1 VTWQRRARLVL
12 ALVALSVIGVVA
24 YTLRPRET
32 RVAPPP
38 VARLDPKSTVETRGG
53 DVIQLKGARENLRVA
68 FQGQVT
74 YADGRTKLLDV
85 KVMVDNRGGRSYTI
99 VGKEARVGEDQNSFD
114 VAGDVALETSDGLT
128 AYGASATYTDAEKI
142 VRVPGSVRF
151 TQGRMSGSGVG
162 FTYDEQ
168 RDIVTLLD
176 QAVMHFAPEGDQGSA
191 DVTAGA
197 LTYARADRYLHF
209 ERTVHMTRGTQVV
222 DAAEATV
229 HLLKDRDEPDL
240 VELRGNASVKGGSDL
255 GALSSLVARDI
266 TLDYRE
272 DGRSLQQATLAGG
285 AAIELAGKDGG
296 AGQRLNAELVD
307 IALAEDGSVR
317 AMSGRDNVQVALPAT
332 REAGARTIRGASVS
346 ASGTSAGL
354 TAMRF
359 ADRVVYTEAAS
370 GERGPRTAR
379 ARNLDAALN
388 PSTGTVDDAHFTGG
402 FSFEDGTLKAS
413 SAEARYTV
421 TRGALSLSGRAAGR
435 PPSASDPNLTLDA
448 ESIDVTLEPRA
459 MTAKGRVTSVLQPS
473 AETGGNATAAKR
485 PALLGERD
493 PVNIVAETLT
503 YDEATRNGTYT
514 GAPARLFQGDTVIQ
528 ADALTLDESEGSLS
542 AKGRVYTALSVG
554 SRESGVGSRS
564 GVGNERP
571 AKPETTKVNAGSFTY
586 ADRTRQAVYQTG
598 VHMNGAQGELWADS
612 MTLTLAPKENA
623 LTGLEAAG
631 QLRAT
636 VEKRQVTGTRLVYTP
651 DGDKYVVTGAPV
663 RMVDAE
669 CQETTGKTLT
679 FFKGSD
685 RALID
690 GNQEIRTQTKGGGKC
705 TPPPPSR

>member
-53 DVIQLKGARENLRVA
+53 DVIQLQGARENLRVA

-74 YADGRTKLLDV
+74 YAGGKTTLLDV
-85 KVMVDNRGGRSYTI
+85 KVTVDNRGGRSYTI
-99 VGKEARVGEDQNSFD
+99 VGKEARVGENQNSFD

-142 VRVPGSVRF
+142 VRVPGPVRF

-168 RDIVTLLD
+168 RDSVTLLD
-176 QAVMHFAPEGDQGSA
+176 QAAMHFAPEGDQEPA

-197 LTYARADRYLHF
+197 LTYARTDRFLHF

-222 DAAEATV
+222 DAADATV

-255 GALSSLVARDI
+255 GALSSLAARDI

-272 DGRSLQQATLAGG
+272 DGRSLQQATLAGR
-285 AAIELAGKDGG
+285 AAIELAGRDGG
-296 AGQRLNAELVD
+296 AGQRLNAEFVD

-317 AMSGRDNVQVALPAT
+317 AMSGRGNVQVALPAT

-379 ARNLDAALN
+379 ARTLDAALN

-402 FSFEDGTLKAS
+402 VFFEDGTLKAS

-421 TRGALSLSGRAAGR
+421 TKGALSLSGRAAGR

-448 ESIDVTLEPRA
+448 ESIDITLEPRA
-459 MTAKGRVTSVLQPS
+459 MTARGRVTSVLRPS
-473 AETGGNATAAKR
+473 AETGGTAPASRR

-493 PVNIVAETLT
+493 PVNILAETLT
-503 YDEATRNGTYT
+503 YDETTRTGTYT

-542 AKGRVYTALSVG
+542 AKGRVYTAFS
-554 SRESGVGSRS
+554 VGSRS
-564 GVGNERP
+564 GVGNESP
-571 AKPETTKVNAGSFTY
+571 AKPETTRVNAGSFAY

-598 VHMNGAQGELWADS
+598 VHMNAAQGELWADS
-612 MTLTLAPKENA
+612 LTLTLAPKENS

-636 VEKRQVTGTRLVYTP
+636 VEKRQVTGTRLVYTA
-651 DGDKYVVTGAPV
+651 DGDKYIVTGAPV

-685 RALID
+685 RVLVD